1 MRQYKVSVK
10 NLTRRHFITDNMS
23 LIDSLKEEVTYLRK
37 ENITKTEI
45 IKSLIE
51 KNQVVVPVFL
61 QNENSN
67 SKSNIS
73 LTNNKNISKPKIST
87 EN

>member
-1 MRQYKVSVK
+1 MRQYKGSVK

-45 IKSLIE
+45 IKSLI
-51 KNQVVVPVFL
+51 
-61 QNENSN
+61 
-67 SKSNIS
+67 
-73 LTNNKNISKPKIST
+73 
-87 EN
+87 